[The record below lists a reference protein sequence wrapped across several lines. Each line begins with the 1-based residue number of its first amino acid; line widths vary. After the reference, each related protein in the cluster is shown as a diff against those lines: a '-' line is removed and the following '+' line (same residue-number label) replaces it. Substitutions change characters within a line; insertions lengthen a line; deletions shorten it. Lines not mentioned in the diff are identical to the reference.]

1 MGQPAFYHTASN
13 RLILFFTGN
22 PAGNPG
28 WSNKVYVLTNAN
40 GLGGTPAWIQLLPA
54 GTPPNSNTLESVI
67 HDEVNN
73 RLVVYG
79 GCSAN
84 CSPALSDVY
93 VLSHANG
100 LGGAPQWTQVDV
112 TNAEARVSHS
122 AVYDSLNNRMIAF
135 GGHLAFYGTDQNDT
149 RVLSNANGLVT
160 PSTWTALDIA
170 SDVPP
175 IRGAHGAAYDAPN
188 NRMMIFGGMNLIETC
203 CPYVQQDYND
213 TWVLANANG
222 EAGNPVW
229 TQLDPIDPLPPVRG
243 DHSTVYDPV
252 FNRLIVFG
260 GVQWQQDPQ
269 TYTVLGDLWQLTN
282 ANGLAVAA
290 PAWKAIGQTGDRPG
304 PRTGSAAAFDAR
316 NQRMIVFGGFD
327 SGSVPSNRVW
337 VLALQSCNGKPATLV
352 GTLGNDVLRGT
363 PGNDVI
369 VALGGNDSIAG
380 LGGNDTICAGAGNDT
395 LYGGLGGD
403 WLSGDDGA
411 DTLNGNG
418 GNDTCTGETL
428 LNCEL

>member
-1 MGQPAFYHTASN
+1 
-13 RLILFFTGN
+13 
-22 PAGNPG
+22 
-28 WSNKVYVLTNAN
+28 LTNAN
-40 GLGGTPAWIQLLPA
+40 GLTGTPAWIQLLPV
-54 GTPPNSNTLESVI
+54 GTPPNSNAVSSVI
-67 HDEVNN
+67 FDESAN

-79 GCSAN
+79 GCWAN

-100 LGGAPQWTQVDV
+100 LGGDPEWTQVDV
-112 TNAEARVSHS
+112 TTAEERAYQS
-122 AVYDSLNNRMIAF
+122 AVYDPLNNLMIAF
-135 GGHLAFYGTDQNDT
+135 GGNLAFFGTDQNDT
-149 RVLSNANGLVT
+149 RILSNANGLVT

-175 IRGAHGAAYDAPN
+175 IRGMHGAAYDTPN
-188 NRMMIFGGMNLIETC
+188 NRMIIFGGTNLIKTC
-203 CPYVQQDYND
+203 CPYVLQDYND

-222 EAGNPVW
+222 AAGTPVW
-229 TQLDPIDPLPPVRG
+229 TQLSPTNPLPPVRS

-260 GVQWQQDPQ
+260 GRQWQQDAQ
-269 TYTVLGDLWQLTN
+269 TSTVLGDLWQLTN
-282 ANGLAVAA
+282 ANGLAAAA

-304 PRTGSAAAFDAR
+304 PRFRSAAALDAR
-316 NQRMIVFGGFD
+316 NQRMILFGGVN
-327 SGSVPSNRVW
+327 SGDVPTNRVW
-337 VLALQSCNGKPATLV
+337 VLALQSCNGKPATVV
-352 GTLGNDVLRGT
+352 GTLGNDVLIGT
-363 PGNDVI
+363 PANDVI

-380 LGGNDTICAGAGNDT
+380 HGGNDTICGGNGNDT
-395 LYGGLGGD
+395 LYGGNGDD
-403 WLSGDDGA
+403 WLSGDGGA